1 MPKTNPLK
9 EALRDSTGAQ
19 AGPTPTPGRGA
30 QRRTRQIAAHFPE
43 EVHRQ
48 LRVLCA
54 TEGRTG
60 RECLAEALN
69 DLFKKYGRPP
79 IA

>member
-1 MPKTNPLK
+1 MPKTNSFK
-9 EALRDSTGAQ
+9 EALRASAE
-19 AGPTPTPGRGA
+19 AGPAASGSPEAGA

-43 EVHRQ
+43 EVYRQ

-54 TEGRTG
+54 MEGRTVRAILG
-60 RECLAEALN
+60 EALN

>member
-1 MPKTNPLK
+1 MPKTNSLK
-9 EALRDSTGAQ
+9 EALRASAEAEPAASGSPD
-19 AGPTPTPGRGA
+19 PGA

-43 EVHRQ
+43 EVYRQ

>member
-1 MPKTNPLK
+1 MPKTNSLK
-9 EALRDSTGAQ
+9 DALRGGAGTPPGTG
-19 AGPTPTPGRGA
+19 GTPGLGA
-30 QRRTRQIAAHFPE
+30 RRRTRQIAAHFPE
-43 EVHRQ
+43 EVYRQ